1 MKNKSLSIIVPIYN
15 VEKYVRP
22 CLESIF
28 KQGLDDETY
37 ELILVN
43 DGTPD
48 RSMEVIADIISQ
60 HQNVTV
66 ITQENQGLSV
76 ARNNGIA
83 AAKGEYILM
92 PDSDDLLIENSLPI
106 LLETALTTKADM
118 IDADYVV
125 MNDDAIS
132 GRPDITQKA
141 FEMKEK
147 SGTAMLLEE
156 YSPEHSYVWH
166 TLYRRSFLLD
176 NHISF
181 HPGIRFQDVPFT
193 HECYLKARK
202 CIKTNVLL
210 NIYRMG
216 QESSTS
222 SFDTKRG
229 KEFCI
234 AISKTWELRHWEGHT
249 PETLRKLQDD
259 VFYSFSFLTSWIS
272 YSTKKCPNSAEIL
285 RFLKKTSPDMI
296 FRNGVKQRVVS
307 FLYRTTPQ
315 FYIKINIWARKLK
328 RLLL

>member
-1 MKNKSLSIIVPIYN
+1 MKQLSIIVPVYK
-15 VEKYVRP
+15 VEKYVRQ

-28 KQGLDDETY
+28 RQGLDDETY

-60 HQNVTV
+60 HQNITV
-66 ITQENQGLSV
+66 ITQENQGVSV

-156 YSPEHSYVWH
+156 YRPEHSYVWH

-272 YSTKKCPNSAEIL
+272 YSTKKCSNSAEIL

-296 FRNGVKQRVVS
+296 FRNGVKQRIVS

>member
-1 MKNKSLSIIVPIYN
+1 
-15 VEKYVRP
+15 
-22 CLESIF
+22 
-28 KQGLDDETY
+28 
-37 ELILVN
+37 
-43 DGTPD
+43 
-48 RSMEVIADIISQ
+48 
-60 HQNVTV
+60 
-66 ITQENQGLSV
+66 
-76 ARNNGIA
+76 
-83 AAKGEYILM
+83 M
-92 PDSDDLLIENSLPI
+92 PDSDDLLIENSLPV

-132 GRPDITQKA
+132 GHPDITQKA

-166 TLYRRSFLLD
+166 TLYRRRFLLD

-259 VFYSFSFLTSWIS
+259 VFYSFSSTAAQPIRRQSASSSIRRLMLACLTFATTTRSAKRS
-272 YSTKKCPNSAEIL
+272 FTASSLSTDFSKGSTC
-285 RFLKKTSPDMI
+285 R
-296 FRNGVKQRVVS
+296 QH
-307 FLYRTTPQ
+307 Q
-315 FYIKINIWARKLK
+315 Q
-328 RLLL
+328 

>member
-202 CIKTNVLL
+202 CIKT
-210 NIYRMG
+210 
-216 QESSTS
+216 
-222 SFDTKRG
+222 
-229 KEFCI
+229 
-234 AISKTWELRHWEGHT
+234 
-249 PETLRKLQDD
+249 LRKLQDD